1 MKLCTLVVIVNKNK
15 GEKVLRALE
24 EKGLNYIHA
33 TPGTGTA
40 PSALSALM
48 GTGETDKL
56 VVAGTVEDS
65 RVKDIFDM
73 LENEFALC
81 EKNTG
86 IAFTLPVNSVG
97 GPATLSLLAGEIA
110 GEGGKN
116 GI

>member
-1 MKLCTLVVIVNKNK
+1 M
-15 GEKVLRALE
+15 
-24 EKGLNYIHA
+24 
-33 TPGTGTA
+33 
-40 PSALSALM
+40 
-48 GTGETDKL
+48 
-56 VVAGTVEDS
+56 
-65 RVKDIFDM
+65 KDIFDM
-73 LENEFALC
+73 LENDFALC